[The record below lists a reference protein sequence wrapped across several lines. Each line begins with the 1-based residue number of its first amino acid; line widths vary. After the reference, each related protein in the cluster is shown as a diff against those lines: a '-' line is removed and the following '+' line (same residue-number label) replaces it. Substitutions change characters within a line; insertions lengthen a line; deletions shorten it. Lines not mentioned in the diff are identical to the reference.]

1 MAAALPLI
9 LLPPSEGKA
18 LGGTGDPWTAGAM
31 AIDLDDERRRVIA
44 ALAAAMRGTEG
55 ERAKLLGVSGRALA
69 DASAV
74 DRQVTKTPTL
84 PAIERYTGVLYDALD
99 HRSLTPAQRR
109 RLAASVVIV
118 SGLWGAVMPGD
129 PVPAYRLKMSAAL
142 PKLGK
147 LSSWWREPLTEVL
160 VELGR
165 GRPIWNLLPKEH
177 DAAWA
182 PPGDREQS
190 VVRFLDR
197 RVDGS
202 LVAVSHD
209 NKSLKG
215 ALVRHLL
222 AHPNAQ
228 PADLA
233 EWKHPARYRYNAR
246 ASERDGATT
255 IVAMVRR

>member
-18 LGGTGDPWTAGAM
+18 QGGSGDPWKPGAM
-31 AIDLDDERRRVIA
+31 AIDLDGQRRKVIA
-44 ALAAAMRGTEG
+44 ALGAAMRAAEA
-55 ERAKLLGVSGRALA
+55 ERAKLLGVSGRTLA
-69 DASAV
+69 DATAA
-74 DRQVTKTPTL
+74 DRHVTRNPTL

-99 HRSLTPAQRR
+99 HGSLTPAQRTR
-109 RLAASVVIV
+109 FAGSVVIV
-118 SGLWGAVMPGD
+118 SGLWGAVMPAD
-129 PVPAYRLKMSAAL
+129 PVPAYRLKMSATL
-142 PKLGK
+142 PTLGK
-147 LSSWWREPLTEVL
+147 LSSWWREPLTDAL
-160 VELGR
+160 VRIAHGR
-165 GRPIWNLLPKEH
+165 SIWNLLPKEH

-182 PPGDREQS
+182 PPDDREQF

-197 RVDGS
+197 QPDGS

-215 ALVRHLL
+215 ALVRYLV
-222 AHPNAQ
+222 AHRTAR

-233 EWKHPARYRYNAR
+233 GWSHPARYRYNAR

-255 IVAMVRR
+255 FVAMVRR

>member
-1 MAAALPLI
+1 MAATLPLI

-18 LGGTGDPWTAGAM
+18 LGGTGDPWKPGVM
-31 AIDLDDERRRVIA
+31 AIDLDDHRQKVIA
-44 ALAAAMRGTEG
+44 ALATAMRGTEA
-55 ERAKLLGVSGRALA
+55 ERAKLLGVSGRTLA
-69 DASAV
+69 DATAS
-74 DRQVTKTPTL
+74 DKQVTRAPTL

-99 HRSLTPAQRR
+99 HRSLTQTQRR

-129 PVPAYRLKMSAAL
+129 PLPAYRLKMGAGL
-142 PKLGK
+142 PRLGK
-147 LSSWWREPLTEVL
+147 LSSWWRTPLTETVRAL
-160 VELGR
+160 AD

-182 PPGDREQS
+182 PPAAREQY

-197 RVDGS
+197 QKDGS

-215 ALVRHLL
+215 ALVRYLL
-222 AHPNAQ
+222 AHPTAG

-233 EWKHPARYRYNAR
+233 GWTHPARYRYSAR
-246 ASERDGATT
+246 ASERHDATT

>member
-1 MAAALPLI
+1 MAATLPLI

-18 LGGTGDPWTAGAM
+18 IGGTGDPWTPGAM
-31 AIDLDDERRRVIA
+31 AIDLEAQRRKVIA
-44 ALAAAMRGTEG
+44 ALATAMRGAEPD
-55 ERAKLLGVSGRALA
+55 RAKLLGISGRALA
-69 DASAV
+69 DASAA

-84 PAIERYTGVLYDALD
+84 PAIERYTGVLYEALD

-109 RLAASVVIV
+109 RLASSVVIV
-118 SGLWGAVMPGD
+118 SGLWGAVMPPD
-129 PVPAYRLKMSAAL
+129 PVPAYRLKMSAVL

-147 LSSWWREPLTEVL
+147 LSTWWREPLTEAL
-160 VELGR
+160 LELGH

-182 PPGDREQS
+182 PPPDREQF

-197 RVDGS
+197 QPDGT

-215 ALVRHLL
+215 ALVRYLL
-222 AHPNAQ
+222 AHPSAR
-228 PADLA
+228 ASDLA
-233 EWKHPARYRYNAR
+233 GWKHPARYRYSAR

>member
-1 MAAALPLI
+1 MATALPLI

-18 LGGTGDPWTAGAM
+18 PGGSGDPWKPGAM
-31 AIDLDDERRRVIA
+31 TIDLDDRRRKVIA
-44 ALAAAMRGTEG
+44 ALATAMRGTEAARG
-55 ERAKLLGVSGRALA
+55 KLLGVSGRTLA
-69 DASAV
+69 EASAG
-74 DRQVTKTPTL
+74 DRQVTKTPTM

-99 HRSLTPAQRR
+99 HTSLTPAQRK
-109 RLAASVVIV
+109 RLAGSVVIV
-118 SGLWGAVMPGD
+118 SGLWGAVMAAD
-129 PVPAYRLKMSAAL
+129 PIPAYRLKMSAAL

-147 LSSWWREPLTEVL
+147 LSSWWREPLTDAL
-160 VELGR
+160 VELGL

-182 PPGDREQS
+182 PPDDREQY

-197 RVDGS
+197 QANGS

-215 ALVRHLL
+215 ALVRYLL
-222 AHPNAQ
+222 AHPTAR

-233 EWKHPARYRYNAR
+233 GWKHPARYRYNAR
-246 ASERDGATT
+246 ASQREGATT

>member
-1 MAAALPLI
+1 L
-9 LLPPSEGKA
+9 
-18 LGGTGDPWTAGAM
+18 
-31 AIDLDDERRRVIA
+31 IA
-44 ALAAAMRGTEG
+44 ALATAMRGTEA
-55 ERAKLLGVSGRALA
+55 ERKKLLGVSGRALA
-69 DASAV
+69 GASAL

-99 HRSLTPAQRR
+99 HRSLTQAQRL

-118 SGLWGAVMPGD
+118 SGLWGAVVPSD

-147 LSSWWREPLTEVL
+147 LSSWWREPLTDAL

-165 GRPIWNLLPKEH
+165 RRPIWNLLPKEY

-182 PPGDREQS
+182 APGDREQY

-197 RVDGS
+197 RADGS

-215 ALVRHLL
+215 ALVRYLL
-222 AHPNAQ
+222 AHPNAR

-233 EWKHPARYRYNAR
+233 GWKHPARYRYNAR

>member
-1 MAAALPLI
+1 MGAALPVI

-18 LGGTGDPWTAGAM
+18 LGGSGVPWKLGAM
-31 AIDLDDERRRVIA
+31 AIDLDDRRRKVIA
-44 ALAAAMRGTEG
+44 ALATAMRGTEA
-55 ERAKLLGVSGRALA
+55 ERAKLLGVSGRTLA
-69 DASAV
+69 DASAA
-74 DRQVTKTPTL
+74 DRQVLKTPTL

-99 HRSLTPAQRR
+99 HGSLTPTQRT
-109 RLAASVVIV
+109 RLAASAVII
-118 SGLWGAVMPGD
+118 SGLWGAVLPAD
-129 PVPAYRLKMSAAL
+129 PVPAYRLKMSAVL
-142 PKLGK
+142 PRLGK
-147 LSSWWREPLTEVL
+147 LSTWWREPLTDAV
-160 VELGR
+160 VELAD

-182 PPGDREQS
+182 PPDDREQF

-197 RVDGS
+197 QADGS
-202 LVAVSHD
+202 LVVVSHD

-215 ALVRHLL
+215 ALVRYLV
-222 AHPNAQ
+222 AHPTAR

-233 EWKHPARYRYNAR
+233 GWKHPARYRYSAR

>member
-1 MAAALPLI
+1 MAATLPLI

-18 LGGTGDPWTAGAM
+18 LGGTGDPWTPGVM
-31 AIDLDDERRRVIA
+31 AIDLDTQRWKVIA
-44 ALAAAMRGTEG
+44 ALATEMRGPESD
-55 ERAKLLGVSGRALA
+55 RANLLGVTGRALA
-69 DASAV
+69 DASAA

-99 HRSLTPAQRR
+99 HRSLTAAQRGR
-109 RLAASVVIV
+109 FASSVVIV
-118 SGLWGAVMPGD
+118 SGLWGAVMPLD
-129 PVPAYRLKMSAAL
+129 PVPSYRLKMSAVV
-142 PKLGK
+142 PKLGR
-147 LSSWWREPLTEVL
+147 LSAWWREPLTRAL
-160 VELGR
+160 VDVAKD
-165 GRPIWNLLPKEH
+165 RPVWNLLPKEH

-182 PPGDREQS
+182 PPPDREQY

-197 RVDGS
+197 QPDGS

-222 AHPNAQ
+222 AHPSAR
-228 PADLA
+228 PSDLGT
-233 EWKHPARYRYNAR
+233 WRHPARYRYSAR
-246 ASERDGATT
+246 ASERDGATA

>member
-1 MAAALPLI
+1 MAATLPLI

-18 LGGTGDPWTAGAM
+18 LGGTGDPWTPGAM
-31 AIDLDDERRRVIA
+31 AIDLDVQRRTVIA
-44 ALAAAMRGTEG
+44 ALATAMRAGEA

-69 DASAV
+69 DASAA
-74 DRQVTKTPTL
+74 DRRVTKTPTL

-99 HRSLTPAQRR
+99 HRSLTQAQRN

-118 SGLWGAVMPGD
+118 SGLWGAVMPDD
-129 PVPAYRLKMSAAL
+129 PVPAYRLKMSAVL
-142 PKLGK
+142 PRLGK
-147 LSSWWREPLTEVL
+147 LSTWWREPLTEAL
-160 VELGR
+160 VERAR

-182 PPGDREQS
+182 PPADREQY

-197 RVDGS
+197 QADGS
-202 LVAVSHD
+202 LLAVSHD

-215 ALVRHLL
+215 ALIRYLVE
-222 AHPNAQ
+222 HPNAR

-233 EWKHPARYRYNAR
+233 GWKHPARYRYSAR
-246 ASERDGATT
+246 ASDRAGATT

>member
-1 MAAALPLI
+1 MATTLPLI

-18 LGGTGDPWTAGAM
+18 TGGTGAAWTSGSM
-31 AIDLDDERRRVIA
+31 AVDLDAERRKVMA
-44 ALAAAMRGTEG
+44 ALATAMRGG
-55 ERAKLLGVSGRALA
+55 EAQRAKLLGVSGQTLA
-69 DASAV
+69 DATAA
-74 DRQVTKTPTL
+74 DRSVTKSPTL

-99 HRSLTPAQRR
+99 HGSLTATQRR

-118 SGLWGAVMPGD
+118 SGLWGAVMPAD
-129 PVPAYRLKMSAAL
+129 PIPAYRLKMSAAL

-147 LSSWWREPLTEVL
+147 LSSWWREPLTDVL
-160 VELGR
+160 LALGR

-182 PPGDREQS
+182 PPADREQY

-197 RVDGS
+197 RPDGS

-215 ALVRHLL
+215 ALVRYLV
-222 AHPNAQ
+222 AHPNTR

-233 EWKHPARYRYNAR
+233 RWAHPGGYRYSAR

-255 IVAMVRR
+255 VVAMAGR